1 MRIDSHNRRLSRL
14 EADSGTANTEP
25 LVFSLHEWAGRP
37 PLREDEAD
45 DDTVAQMEAKA
56 LDRLIEAGEIGDE
69 DRERVQFV
77 VRVIVAP
84 SSAEQ

>member
-1 MRIDSHNRRLSRL
+1 MGIAGHNRRLSRL

-56 LDRLIEAGEIGDE
+56 LDRLIQAGEIG
-69 DRERVQFV
+69 ERG
-77 VRVIVAP
+77 P
-84 SSAEQ
+84 